1 MNLFSGSYI
10 IDTKDN
16 ERKQKSGG
24 KIMNFLLVFLRY
36 LIEVAV
42 LAAMAGLGIFL
53 GIKLRKNKDAKLAA
67 EQTVS
72 AEKTEE

>member
-1 MNLFSGSYI
+1 
-10 IDTKDN
+10 
-16 ERKQKSGG
+16 
-24 KIMNFLLVFLRY
+24 MNFLLVLVKY

-42 LAAMAGLGIFL
+42 LAAIAGLGIFF
-53 GIKLRKNKDAKLAA
+53 GIKLRKNKDAQLAA